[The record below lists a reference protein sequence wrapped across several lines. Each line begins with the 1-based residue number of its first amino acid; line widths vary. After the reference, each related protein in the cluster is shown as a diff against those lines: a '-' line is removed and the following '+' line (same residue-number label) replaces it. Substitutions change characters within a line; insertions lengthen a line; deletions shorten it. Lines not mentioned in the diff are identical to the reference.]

1 MSLTFKSVKINFKL
15 TEETLNFYATMYWN
29 HVRVGTVKN
38 YGTGG
43 AHIYD
48 WKQSP
53 QTTEAKDWLIHHP
66 DTFRLKSCDV
76 VDYDHV
82 ITHLIVQ
89 HQRNKQL
96 KLWCKTQTVFR
107 CTDTPNHSWI
117 KLNIQYTKEM
127 DALLAK
133 KYPNLVEI
141 ANHRF
146 A

>member
-1 MSLTFKSVKINFKL
+1 MP
-15 TEETLNFYATMYWN
+15 TERVSPSS
-29 HVRVGTVKN
+29 HVDGRKN
-38 YGTGG
+38 ASG
-43 AHIYD
+43 
-48 WKQSP
+48 
-53 QTTEAKDWLIHHP
+53 
-66 DTFRLKSCDV
+66 KSCDV

>member
-38 YGTGG
+38 YGKGG

-53 QTTEAKDWLIHHP
+53 QATEAKDWLIHHP

-82 ITHLIVQ
+82 ITHLVLNTTGIINSKSGVKPKQ
-89 HQRNKQL
+89 SFVVPIHQTTL
-96 KLWCKTQTVFR
+96 GSDST
-107 CTDTPNHSWI
+107 S
-117 KLNIQYTKEM
+117 NIR
-127 DALLAK
+127 K
-133 KYPNLVEI
+133 K
-141 ANHRF
+141 
-146 A
+146 